1 MPGGS
6 NCERCESGSNL
17 RLRRKRWVILFG
29 LFFVSFLE
37 NGIIRSIALI
47 LDDLTQ
53 EFDITAAHLGTLLG
67 LVFGAPHYL
76 GWLNIPLLRRF
87 SVRQLVMFGGTVSTL
102 GLVASSWAQTASQ
115 FSAAMSAYG
124 IGNIL
129 ILVPTNT
136 CPKDYFPKL
145 VMIATGIL
153 LSGGSMGVTVMPWFF
168 RELLVEYGWR
178 GSLLILGGLNAH
190 LVVVASLQEPMKRMD
205 SSQDSDKKS
214 PSSSRAGEN
223 ENELS
228 SSDDLS
234 RSHKDLHTVTNTA
247 ASEPSKGQLSF
258 NDDDGGQTD
267 GQTVKTRS
275 IISKGFKTTTRFIG
289 LTIFKDHPL
298 MALLCLQAFVFGLSY
313 IGWLLYIVPN
323 ALAKGH
329 SSQKAVQI
337 SIVGGAFNFIGRL
350 GIGFFWSRK
359 YIKFKLW
366 YSLICLLSAALFW
379 INFVAQRFEILMVL
393 SAFYGV
399 FMGALVTSQFQL
411 VMNVVGEDSPEDYK
425 TGMSIFFIGR
435 GLSSP
440 IAGAIFGKFLNPR
453 RRDVMPSQFKWKS
466 RLYDITKSYDISFVF
481 ISGLN
486 VLNAFLCIAPLCWSR
501 WRQRKR
507 LRTDVIE

>member
-1 MPGGS
+1 MVEHPSPSKIFGPAARYVWRDGVNPWTRNIFMGS
-6 NCERCESGSNL
+6 NIQPVFSCN
-17 RLRRKRWVILFG
+17 
-29 LFFVSFLE
+29 VSICSYLCR
-37 NGIIRSIALI
+37 NKG
-47 LDDLTQ
+47 
-53 EFDITAAHLGTLLG
+53 HLGVKRSSSCSNCSYFLIIG
-67 LVFGAPHYL
+67 LRSPCDSHQNVE
-76 GWLNIPLLRRF
+76 GWLESER
-87 SVRQLVMFGGTVSTL
+87 
-102 GLVASSWAQTASQ
+102 
-115 FSAAMSAYG
+115 G

-190 LVVVASLQEPMKRMD
+190 LVVVASLLEPIKRMD

-223 ENELS
+223 ENEFS

-234 RSHKDLHTVTNTA
+234 RSHKALHRVTYNA
-247 ASEPSKGQLSF
+247 ASEPSNGQLSF
-258 NDDDGGQTD
+258 NDDGGQND
-267 GQTVKTRS
+267 GRSVKTRS
-275 IISKGFKTTTRFIG
+275 IISKGFITTTRFIG

-298 MALLCLQAFVFGLSY
+298 MALLCLQAFIFGLSY

-366 YSLICLLSAALFW
+366 HSLICLLSAALFW
-379 INFVAQRFEILMVL
+379 INFVVQRFEILMVL

-399 FMGALVTSQFQL
+399 LMGALVTSQFQL
-411 VMNVVGEDSPEDYK
+411 VMNVVGKDSPEDYK

-440 IAGAIFGKFLNPR
+440 VAGAIFG
-453 RRDVMPSQFKWKS
+453 
-466 RLYDITKSYDISFVF
+466 RLYDITKSYDISFGF

-486 VLNAFLCIAPLCWSR
+486 VLNAFLCIAPLC
-501 WRQRKR
+501 
-507 LRTDVIE
+507 